1 MRLAAVLVQASCA
14 MALNIVVE
22 GWLNISHSYSVIA
35 QFLVLELLTRDGVD
49 LRFRQ
54 LPYFHD
60 AWASMRTRVM
70 LPDAEDARLRGVLTA
85 PEEVAGWA
93 DVVLR
98 VGMDFGSSSSG
109 APTIIFATAEI
120 GTQLQA
126 GIAGHTL
133 PADADV
139 TVVTPSVWSMYGL
152 VRLGVPA
159 ARVHVIPH
167 GFEPGIFRP
176 ASGAEKRSLQGV
188 LGWQGRFVFL
198 HVGAMTRNKGVGALL
213 QAFVTF
219 TDSLPKG
226 TSALSPL
233 LVLKGNEALFG
244 SSSFLNSPDMLVAR
258 RSSAD
263 SAGSVG
269 SAGGGVDTVLVSP
282 GDLVEEGLLQYHG
295 ATLSFREMAALY
307 QVSVGD
313 AQLLFF

>member
-1 MRLAAVLVQASCA
+1 
-14 MALNIVVE
+14 
-22 GWLNISHSYSVIA
+22 
-35 QFLVLELLTRDGVD
+35 
-49 LRFRQ
+49 
-54 LPYFHD
+54 
-60 AWASMRTRVM
+60 
-70 LPDAEDARLRGVLTA
+70 
-85 PEEVAGWA
+85 
-93 DVVLR
+93 
-98 VGMDFGSSSSG
+98 
-109 APTIIFATAEI
+109 
-120 GTQLQA
+120 
-126 GIAGHTL
+126 
-133 PADADV
+133 
-139 TVVTPSVWSMYGL
+139 
-152 VRLGVPA
+152 
-159 ARVHVIPH
+159 
-167 GFEPGIFRP
+167 
-176 ASGAEKRSLQGV
+176 
-188 LGWQGRFVFL
+188 
-198 HVGAMTRNKGVGALL
+198 MTRNKGVGALL

-269 SAGGGVDTVLVSP
+269 SAGGGADTALVSP